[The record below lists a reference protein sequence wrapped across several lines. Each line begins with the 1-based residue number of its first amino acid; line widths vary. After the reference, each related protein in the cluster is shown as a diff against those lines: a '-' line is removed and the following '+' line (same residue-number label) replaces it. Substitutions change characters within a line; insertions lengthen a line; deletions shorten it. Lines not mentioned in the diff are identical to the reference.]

1 MATSFTINKL
11 DFANT
16 PSAPEVWTF
25 EYKVYTNPDSSY
37 ILISNSSAVAVN
49 GNLSVPLVVTG
60 LTAGQL
66 YYVRATNN
74 CGSPP
79 LRFIQQIKL

>member
-1 MATSFTINKL
+1 MATQFTINKV

-16 PSAPEVWTF
+16 PAAPGVWTF
-25 EYKVYTNPDSSY
+25 EYKLFSNPDSSY
-37 ILISNSSAVAVN
+37 ILMSNTAAVAVN
-49 GNLSVPLVVTG
+49 GNLSVPLVVSG
-60 LTAGQL
+60 LIAGQL